1 MSVFYSNAYWIGFLT
16 GVLIDVIF
24 SNELSCYFLDK
35 TSLEAGVKAF
45 LFRGVVFTVLFL
57 AFLYPVVFG
66 LGYLSEDVNPYL
78 SVLALLFAV
87 KGVYEFRK
95 ATY

>member
-1 MSVFYSNAYWIGFLT
+1 MTDFYSDEYWIGFLA
-16 GVLIDVIF
+16 GLLIDAVF
-24 SNELSCYFLDK
+24 ANELSGYFLDK
-35 TSLEAGVKAF
+35 TSLEAGVKAY
-45 LFRGVVFTVLFL
+45 LFRGVVFTVVFL
-57 AFLYPVVFG
+57 ALLYPVVFG
-66 LGYLSEDVNPYL
+66 LGYVSDDVNPYL